1 MIICINGTNNT
12 YSRTTTW
19 KSIKYTS
26 TTKKYIGEY
35 VIPLIPIRKTKEPI
49 IDIYV
54 LLVVITN
61 TIHIN
66 QIWK

>member
-49 IDIYV
+49 IDIVCSLSGDYEYD
-54 LLVVITN
+54 TY
-61 TIHIN
+61 
-66 QIWK
+66 